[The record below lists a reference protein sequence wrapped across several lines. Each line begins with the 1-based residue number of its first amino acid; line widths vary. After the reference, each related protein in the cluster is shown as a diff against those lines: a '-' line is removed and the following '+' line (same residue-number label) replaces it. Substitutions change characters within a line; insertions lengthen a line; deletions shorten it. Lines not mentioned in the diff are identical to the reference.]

1 MAMGVAA
8 KTALVSLLGLLV
20 AARGDDRSSWTNAL
34 DALNCS
40 STS

>member
-1 MAMGVAA
+1 MALGVAA
-8 KTALVSLLGLLV
+8 KAVLVSLLVLVV
-20 AARGDDRSSWTNAL
+20 AACGDDGSSWTNAL